1 MSVKTKIL
9 FCCQHCDAQ
18 YTKWQGQCTEC
29 GKWNTIFEEVGLA
42 KPTAQS
48 SNPRMQGFAGALSE
62 ITPIAD
68 VKIEAQARLSTG
80 LAEFDHVLG
89 GGLVSDSAIL
99 IGGDPGVGKS
109 TILLQIMSCIAVGEN
124 NHVRPLYVT
133 GEESLQQLALRAKRL
148 GLPQQHLSLLA
159 ETNVEKIIIACEKF
173 QPKILVIDSIQT
185 IYTDM
190 IPSAPGGVSQVRE
203 SAAKLV
209 MYAKQRG
216 IALFIVGHVTK
227 DGTIAGPRVLEHMV
241 DAVLYFEGQNDSRF
255 RVIRAVKNRFG
266 AVNELGIFA
275 MTESGLKQV
284 SNPSAIFLS
293 GHQKA
298 APGSCITVM
307 WEGSRPLLVEVQA
320 LVDESHLA
328 NPRRVTVGLDHNRL
342 SMLLAVLHRH
352 AGIATYD
359 QDVFVNVVGG
369 LRVSETG
376 ADLAQVLSVISS
388 LKNKPLASQL
398 IVFGEIGLSGEIR
411 PVASGLE
418 RIREAAK
425 HGFKKAIVPK
435 ANAPKNSIEG
445 IEIIPV
451 EHLSSALAVISDR
464 EP

>member
-1 MSVKTKIL
+1 MTKTKII
-9 FCCQHCDAQ
+9 FTCQHCDAQ
-18 YTKWQGQCTEC
+18 YSKWQGQCAEC
-29 GKWNTIFEEVGLA
+29 QKWNTIAEAVALA
-42 KPTAQS
+42 NPKTE
-48 SNPRMQGFAGALSE
+48 NPRMAGFAGVLSE
-62 ITPIAD
+62 ITLMTD
-68 VKIEAQARLSTG
+68 VKIEAHARIKSG
-80 LAEFDHVLG
+80 LDEFDLILG
-89 GGLVSDSAIL
+89 GGLVSDSAVL

-109 TILLQIMSCIAVGEN
+109 TILLQILSHMSKT
-124 NHVRPLYVT
+124 HRPLYVT

-148 GLPQQHLSLLA
+148 NLPMENLSLLA
-159 ETNVEKIIIACEKF
+159 ETNVEKILMNAENF
-173 QPKILVIDSIQT
+173 QPKIMVIDSIQT
-185 IYTDM
+185 MYTDL

-209 MYAKQRG
+209 MYAKQKG

-241 DAVLYFEGQNDSRF
+241 DAVLYFEGQSDSRY

-266 AVNELGIFA
+266 AVNEVGIFA

-293 GHQKA
+293 GHQTPVA
-298 APGSCITVM
+298 GSITTVV

-342 SMLLAVLHRH
+342 SMLLAVLNRH

-359 QDVFVNVVGG
+359 QDVFVNAVGG
-369 LRVSETG
+369 LRVMETS
-376 ADLAQVLSVISS
+376 ADLALVLSVISS
-388 LKNKPLASQL
+388 LKNKCLSSDL

-411 PVASGLE
+411 PVPSGQE

-425 HGFKKAIVPK
+425 HGFKRAIVPK
-435 ANAPKNSIEG
+435 GNAPKSAAVHG
-445 IEIIPV
+445 MEIIAV
-451 EHLSSALAVISDR
+451 DQLQKALQVM
-464 EP
+464 E

>member
-1 MSVKTKIL
+1 MTVKTKII

-18 YTKWQGQCTEC
+18 YNKWQGQCAEC
-29 GKWNTIFEEVGLA
+29 GKWNTIFEETALA
-42 KPTAQS
+42 KPTD
-48 SNPRMQGFAGALSE
+48 NPRLSGFAGVTSE
-62 ITPIAD
+62 ITRIQD
-68 VKIEAQARLSTG
+68 VKIDPHARILTG

-89 GGLVSDSAIL
+89 GGLVYDSAVL

-109 TILLQIMSCIAVGEN
+109 TILLQILSHIAKT
-124 NHVRPLYVT
+124 HRPLYVT
-133 GEESLQQLALRAKRL
+133 GEESLQQLAMRAKRL
-148 GLPQQHLSLLA
+148 GLPQENLSLLA
-159 ETNVEKIIIACEKF
+159 ETHVEKIIQAADTF
-173 QPKILVIDSIQT
+173 QPKIMVIDSIQT
-185 IYTDM
+185 MYTDF
-190 IPSAPGGVSQVRE
+190 ITSAPGGVSQVRE

-209 MYAKQRG
+209 AYAKQKG
-216 IALFIVGHVTK
+216 IAVFFVGHVTK

-241 DAVLYFEGQNDSRF
+241 DAVLYFEGQNDSRY

-293 GHQKA
+293 GHNNA
-298 APGSCITVM
+298 TPGSCITVT
-307 WEGSRPLLVEVQA
+307 WEGSRPLFVEVQA

-352 AGIATYD
+352 ASIATYN

-369 LRVSETG
+369 LRVTETG

-388 LKNKPLASQL
+388 LKNKCIPSDL
-398 IVFGEIGLSGEIR
+398 IVFGEVGLSGEIR
-411 PVASGLE
+411 PVASGQE

-425 HGFKKAIVPK
+425 HGFKKVIVPK
-435 ANAPKNSIEG
+435 GNAPKQMI
-445 IEIIPV
+445 
-451 EHLSSALAVISDR
+451 
-464 EP
+464 